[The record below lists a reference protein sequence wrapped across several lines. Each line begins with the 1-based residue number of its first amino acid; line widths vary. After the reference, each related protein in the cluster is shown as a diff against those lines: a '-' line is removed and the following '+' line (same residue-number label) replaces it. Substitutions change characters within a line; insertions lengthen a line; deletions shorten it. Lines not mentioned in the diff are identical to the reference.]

1 MLILVE
7 IYNEPI
13 IDVGQTITQWFG
25 QPSNV
30 AVTDISILFSYLFL
44 FVFVLSIFGLLFKRW
59 K

>member
-1 MLILVE
+1 MVE

-13 IDVGQTITQWFG
+13 IDVSQTITQWFG

-30 AVTDISILFSYLFL
+30 VVTDISILFSYLFL
-44 FVFVLSIFGLLFKRW
+44 FVFVLSLFGLLFKRW